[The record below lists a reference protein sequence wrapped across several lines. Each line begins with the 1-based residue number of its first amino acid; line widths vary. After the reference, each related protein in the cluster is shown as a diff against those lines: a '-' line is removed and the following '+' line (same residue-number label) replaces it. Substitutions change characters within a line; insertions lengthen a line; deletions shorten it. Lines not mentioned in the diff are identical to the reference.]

1 MEEKQEITIRL
12 NKFLAN
18 LGLCARRDVKTFL
31 KTHTV
36 TLNGEHV
43 KEQGIRFDPERDDI
57 RINGKKIEQPK
68 KVYFLLNKPKGIIST
83 TADEYG
89 RKNVTSLVPKV
100 GKIFPVGRLDKDT
113 TGLILLTNDGELTN
127 LLTHPSFHVDK
138 TYRLLV
144 SGSVSKE
151 QLRALRN
158 GVLLE
163 DGITSPAIV
172 TIVNTDNNRTILDMT
187 IHEGRNRQIRRMCEI
202 VDLPLLE
209 LDRITFGPLKKEQL
223 ALGKFR
229 ELRKSEVDALRSA
242 AKNV

>member
-1 MEEKQEITIRL
+1 
-12 NKFLAN
+12 
-18 LGLCARRDVKTFL
+18 
-31 KTHTV
+31 
-36 TLNGEHV
+36 
-43 KEQGIRFDPERDDI
+43 
-57 RINGKKIEQPK
+57 
-68 KVYFLLNKPKGIIST
+68 
-83 TADEYG
+83 
-89 RKNVTSLVPKV
+89 
-100 GKIFPVGRLDKDT
+100 
-113 TGLILLTNDGELTN
+113 LILLTNDGELTN